1 METSWLNPF
10 SPDQEEFVSLS
21 TAAAAPPDVARGLL
35 DAKKIGEKAYRVFFL
50 RVFKED
56 RLQADATSRQFYHEI
71 TKKKQKTFS
80 DIRKKS

>member
-1 METSWLNPF
+1 M
-10 SPDQEEFVSLS
+10 S
-21 TAAAAPPDVARGLL
+21 TAAAAPPDVASDLL
-35 DAKKIGEKAYRVFFL
+35 DAKKIGEETY

-71 TKKKQKTFS
+71 TKKKLKTFS